1 MAKKTT
7 KCPAWLDAEAKKLWE
22 MVTKEIGDNLNAV
35 DLTSVECYVNAYS
48 KWRKAETYLA
58 ENGMV
63 MTTSTGYR
71 QQQPEVAI
79 SKQAM
84 ADMRAYEKELGLT
97 PAARSRI
104 SKNSNELEE
113 GLDDELK
120 DMISK

>member
-1 MAKKTT
+1 MAKNNV
-7 KCPAWLDAEAKKLWE
+7 CPKWLDKEAKELWK
-22 MVTKEIGDNLNAV
+22 MVTSEIGDNLNAV
-35 DLTSVECYVNAYS
+35 DLTSLECYVNAYS

-113 GLDDELK
+113 GTDEELNG
-120 DMISK
+120 MISK